1 MNFLKPYWLDK
12 PIFFV
17 MLFLIVFFLS
27 SCATRR
33 IEIQYYE
40 GSLDDR
46 LRDLKDIKSI
56 KSTFSIEFDRG
67 DGVIIRGDGILNLT
81 EDTLDLQV
89 YSMGFL
95 VAEVKADQS
104 GVKSNPVISKNR
116 LTMIVDGLRNS
127 FFWWDFKESSM
138 RDEGEDLML
147 ANSWKRLIIDK
158 KTMLPLRMTIDTE
171 DGRQLEVFY
180 LEPSLINGFV
190 FPSGIRIEFLKY
202 AVNLR
207 IKDISVQ

>member
-46 LRDLKDIKSI
+46 LRDLKDINSI

-67 DGVIIRGDGILNLT
+67 DGVTIRGDGILNLT

-138 RDEGEDLML
+138 RDEGEDLIL